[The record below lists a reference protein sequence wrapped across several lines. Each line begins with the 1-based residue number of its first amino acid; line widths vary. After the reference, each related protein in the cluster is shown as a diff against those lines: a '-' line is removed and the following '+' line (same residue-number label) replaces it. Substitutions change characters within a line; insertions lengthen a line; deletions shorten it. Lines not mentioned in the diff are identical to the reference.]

1 MKKLNAFQIKVF
13 ALVLMLMDHLW
24 FAFPGIF
31 PMWFHPLSRV
41 VSPIFA
47 FLLVEGFFYTRSRL
61 KYNIRL
67 WGWAAFMQVGNI
79 IMNVLLKSR
88 EVSVHNNIFATLAL
102 GLTIISIIEYSKNKT
117 GVSKLLLLVLAI
129 ILIPLCIFT
138 EGGMAVLPFILI
150 TYLFRGNTKKQIIGY
165 VIFSIL
171 LFVMSYNQYP
181 TVKETIEMLMFNSDF
196 LFILVVPFMLMY
208 NGERGMNNKFS
219 KYLFYVFY
227 PLHLWLLAIVEFYIN
242 K

>member
-13 ALVLMLMDHLW
+13 ALVLMLMDHLGS
-24 FAFPGIF
+24 AFPQIF

-117 GVSKLLLLVLAI
+117 GVSKLLLMILAI

-150 TYLFRGNTKKQIIGY
+150 TYSFRGNTKKQIIGY
-165 VIFSIL
+165 IIFSIL